1 MIRNFA
7 VSGVFVMS
15 LALPGLAYATDY
27 YVNSVSGNDG
37 FSGTS
42 AATPW
47 QSLNKLDTA
56 SLQPGDTV
64 YLADGSNW
72 YGQRLVATASGTA
85 NDPITYTSYG
95 SGADPTI
102 WGSVPVSNS
111 DFQPLAGASGTYF
124 VPASDITSTW
134 GPNSVTPGAAAPLP
148 VGSVFENGNFLH
160 SASLLSSSPL
170 SYVESNAN
178 SWYYGGSGAAEGL
191 YVNAGAPITATSSNQ
206 FTASGIAGGSDPYLG
221 VVYSNGQSN
230 VTFENLSITQ
240 SAAVDGG
247 GYGFS
252 AAGGSN
258 VKLLNSTVTGA
269 GKHAVAAIDT
279 TGFLAQNVSVSN
291 MMPDQGYGAA
301 TAFVAYSDYT
311 SSGDTSAWVNDS
323 ANLGQ
328 NNVYPAFYDHW
339 TASASDPTPIAK
351 ITVTNMQVQAGGM
364 IGAIDPSAPA
374 GGSATVTGGEVVN
387 GGVSAYG
394 NATVSGVLI
403 TGPAGQISLNGANN
417 VVENNI
423 ISGAAPNWQGPEYGA
438 IQEDGTNDTVRYNTV
453 VLAPTNGGTSPA
465 IGIGSSST
473 GAQIYANILSSPGL
487 ALYVDGVSTQAI
499 TAQIFDNLLSS
510 STGQTLQVTY
520 WPRSGGSSAS
530 TTLPAYI
537 INGNLLGNPDF
548 VDATG
553 GNYSLLPDSI
563 AAVAFDPSTNQYVM
577 YDFYGNLRPFAGDSL
592 GAIQISTPEPSAF
605 GPLGLG
611 AAGLLLIRRRR
622 SSGQR

>member
-1 MIRNFA
+1 
-7 VSGVFVMS
+7 
-15 LALPGLAYATDY
+15 
-27 YVNSVSGNDG
+27 
-37 FSGTS
+37 
-42 AATPW
+42 
-47 QSLNKLDTA
+47 
-56 SLQPGDTV
+56 
-64 YLADGSNW
+64 
-72 YGQRLVATASGTA
+72 
-85 NDPITYTSYG
+85 
-95 SGADPTI
+95 
-102 WGSVPVSNS
+102 
-111 DFQPLAGASGTYF
+111 
-124 VPASDITSTW
+124 
-134 GPNSVTPGAAAPLP
+134 
-148 VGSVFENGNFLH
+148 
-160 SASLLSSSPL
+160 
-170 SYVESNAN
+170 
-178 SWYYGGSGAAEGL
+178 
-191 YVNAGAPITATSSNQ
+191 
-206 FTASGIAGGSDPYLG
+206 
-221 VVYSNGQSN
+221 
-230 VTFENLSITQ
+230 
-240 SAAVDGG
+240 
-247 GYGFS
+247 
-252 AAGGSN
+252 
-258 VKLLNSTVTGA
+258 
-269 GKHAVAAIDT
+269 
-279 TGFLAQNVSVSN
+279 
-291 MMPDQGYGAA
+291 
-301 TAFVAYSDYT
+301 
-311 SSGDTSAWVNDS
+311 
-323 ANLGQ
+323 
-328 NNVYPAFYDHW
+328 
-339 TASASDPTPIAK
+339 
-351 ITVTNMQVQAGGM
+351 M